1 MKKFNH
7 EYFKRKFRNGG
18 EQYLYKFPNNYGA
31 SVIRNDFSYGGDNG
45 LWELAVLTCNEDG
58 GWYLCYTTEIT
69 DDVIGYLTE
78 NDVELLLDRI
88 EQL

>member
-45 LWELAVLTCNEDG
+45 LWELAVLTGNEYG